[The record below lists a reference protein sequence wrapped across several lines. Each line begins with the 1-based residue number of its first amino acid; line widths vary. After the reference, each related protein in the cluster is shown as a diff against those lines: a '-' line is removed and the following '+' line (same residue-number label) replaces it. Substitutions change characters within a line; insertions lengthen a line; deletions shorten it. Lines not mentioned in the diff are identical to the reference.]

1 MKPST
6 GPRSDPAK
14 QFVRS
19 LAQWEPKHT
28 RIGVLLRRC
37 EALGLFEKFV
47 EADNEANRLRKRH
60 TRAAYTAVCTG
71 AAALI
76 LGIAQL
82 WNENLLCGFPCKIWD
97 QYASHSCSLWIEVV
111 LILLATFAVVAGLLA
126 NWHKRW
132 LLLRY
137 KAERLRLLIFE
148 MAIDPRLW
156 TEAEPRDGDW
166 AHWIGPRVALIE
178 GLDVNQLA
186 NEAEHDASTPLPA
199 PSQCRRVNASAL
211 ETLVDF
217 YSATWLDSQL
227 EYFGRKVRDAG
238 GRWWDRPGLA
248 TLAFALS
255 VSLVAMHVVAEFGGE
270 GRGRGFL
277 MLSAVA
283 PAAFTAL
290 RTLRSALENSRNA
303 ARAAARLSTLARYSQ
318 LLHGEDHERKPAPE
332 DETWARFTI
341 LALSAALLESEQR
354 EWLRLMLEAEW
365 FG

>member
-19 LAQWEPKHT
+19 LAQWEPRHT
-28 RIGVLLRRC
+28 RIGLLLRRC
-37 EALGLFEKFV
+37 EALGLFDKFV
-47 EADNEANRLRKRH
+47 EADHEANRLRKRH
-60 TRAAYTAVCTG
+60 TWTAYTAVGSG
-71 AAALI
+71 AVALI
-76 LGIAQL
+76 LGIVQL
-82 WNENLLCGFPCKIWD
+82 SRQDLRLPPVYEI
-97 QYASHSCSLWIEVV
+97 V
-111 LILLATFAVVAGLLA
+111 LISASIFAVVWGLLW

-148 MAIDPRLW
+148 MAIDPGLW

-186 NEAEHDASTPLPA
+186 SEAEHDASTPLPT
-199 PSQCRRVNASAL
+199 PSECRGVPAAAL
-211 ETLVDF
+211 ETLIGF

-227 EYFGRKVRDAG
+227 EYFERKVRDAE

-248 TLAFALS
+248 TLAFAMS
-255 VSLVAMHVVAEFGGE
+255 VVLVAMHVVADGYGHEGG
-270 GRGRGFL
+270 GRNFL
-277 MLSAVA
+277 MLSAIA

-332 DETWARFTI
+332 DETWARFTT